1 MYFYFV
7 STEIRNR
14 DESSAFQTM
23 LQCPSPSLSPR
34 IFHVG
39 GITGVTGRTQIIK
52 MFYRACID
60 SISRSKD
67 LSPRAYNSPL
77 PSATMHFNLPRVSRV
92 LGDSASDSRLD
103 NSQSGRL
110 FGGVFDLLAPAGRRP
125 AEKRRTGDI
134 RGEGEARDVRAGRV
148 GGGNRV
154 KSTGVEEGGR
164 EEQRSGWVTAHYVIS
179 TGS

>member
-1 MYFYFV
+1 MTRRV
-7 STEIRNR
+7 TRDSTTRSR
-14 DESSAFQTM
+14 GG
-23 LQCPSPSLSPR
+23 SL
-34 IFHVG
+34 
-39 GITGVTGRTQIIK
+39 GVFLI
-52 MFYRACID
+52 CW
-60 SISRSKD
+60 
-67 LSPRAYNSPL
+67 
-77 PSATMHFNLPRVSRV
+77 LPRDDDR
-92 LGDSASDSRLD
+92 
-103 NSQSGRL
+103 
-110 FGGVFDLLAPAGRRP
+110 